1 MANHAPLAI
10 IQLVDADDDLA
21 PSPMIPGHPWR
32 APAGADECQS
42 GAHHR
47 HRGKAA
53 SREVDREF
61 ATDIES
67 IAALVESGA
76 FESFVPD
83 LLSELGV
90 A

>member
-1 MANHAPLAI
+1 MLEATQALI
-10 IQLVDADDDLA
+10 
-21 PSPMIPGHPWR
+21 
-32 APAGADECQS
+32 
-42 GAHHR
+42 
-47 HRGKAA
+47 RGKAA

-67 IAALVESGA
+67 IAAMVESGA

-83 LLSELGV
+83 LLGELGV